1 MSFLDTAGTK
11 ITYEVKTIIG
21 VIGIIIG
28 FMLWFICPSIGLI
41 TLIIILIP
49 VIALIINNEKVKNNR
64 ILGIILI
71 LISLLEIFLLI
82 KSYANIPDPNIY
94 FEEYRPLGLSFVD
107 AMIGGMHQY
116 YHDMLYAIIYSII
129 LSIYSLFC
137 AFLLLIKSEHKQM
150 GIVNSKNVS
159 HQMSNKVN
167 MQYNNNSHCPECG
180 GILMEDSK
188 FCPSCGVKIEEKTNN
203 SLCPDCGCSIVEGS
217 KFCSNCGS
225 KLMNQNEGTDKNLP
239 KYESDNTNSDNDE
252 KKLE

>member
-1 MSFLDTAGTK
+1 MSFLDTAGTT
-11 ITYEVKTIIG
+11 ITYELKTIIG
-21 VIGIIIG
+21 VIGIVLG
-28 FMLWFICPSIGLI
+28 FMFLFIHPSIGLRS
-41 TLIIILIP
+41 LIIILIP
-49 VIALIINNEKVKNNR
+49 SIALIIPSEKVKNNR

-71 LISLLEIFLLI
+71 LISLFEIFVLMDTYTDVPDSNYYLGGYAPVGDSFIDGMFGGFHHYFHDLL
-82 KSYANIPDPNIY
+82 YT
-94 FEEYRPLGLSFVD
+94 
-107 AMIGGMHQY
+107 
-116 YHDMLYAIIYSII
+116 IIYSSI
-129 LSIYSLFC
+129 LCIYNLFC
-137 AFLLLIKSEHKQM
+137 AFLLLIKSEHKQI
-150 GIVNSKNVS
+150 GLVNSTNVS

-239 KYESDNTNSDNDE
+239 KHESDNTNSDNDE